1 MSDNNLIEMSD
12 TNLVEPKVLAKIFGF
27 EGVRRIDQLVQ
38 DGVIEPTLTTVNGR
52 KVRRYDLIPVTM
64 MYIRHLQNKIRDKE
78 PDSQE
83 TSDDR
88 RKLKAEADLK
98 EAKAAIEQMKKA
110 EFEARMH
117 RSEDVEK
124 VITDLAAAARSEFLA
139 LPGLLAVDVAAS
151 RSAAEAAGIIKAAVN
166 TALNRL
172 AEYGYK
178 KEDFRKLV
186 IERENWM
193 NEKKD
198 ADEEDTEE

>member
-12 TNLVEPKVLAKIFGF
+12 TNLIEPKVLAKIFGF

-166 TALNRL
+166 AALNRL
-172 AEYGYK
+172 AGYGYK

>member
-1 MSDNNLIEMSD
+1 MSD

>member
-1 MSDNNLIEMSD
+1 MSDNNLI
-12 TNLVEPKVLAKIFGF
+12 EPKVLAKIFGF

-124 VITDLAAAARSEFLA
+124 VITDLAAAVRSEFLA

-172 AEYGYK
+172 AGYGYK

>member
-12 TNLVEPKVLAKIFGF
+12 TNLIEPKVLAKIFGF

-172 AEYGYK
+172 AGYGYK